1 MGETARNI
9 QQQPVQTN
17 HTMPRATN
25 APASRKRRKRILKKA
40 KGFYGNRSR
49 LYRYAKDAL
58 FKAQTWATRDRK
70 TRKRNFRA
78 LWITRISAAVRE
90 RGMSY
95 NRFMEALKHLGV
107 DLDRK
112 VLADMAVTN
121 PAAIDELVAQA
132 KAGLEDKAGKAKAA
146 AAA

>member
-1 MGETARNI
+1 
-9 QQQPVQTN
+9 
-17 HTMPRATN
+17 MPRATN

-78 LWITRISAAVRE
+78 LWITRISAAVRQ
-90 RGMSY
+90 RGLTY
-95 NRFMEALKHLGV
+95 NRFMEGLKHLGV

-112 VLADMAVTN
+112 VLADMAVTS
-121 PAAIDELVAQA
+121 PESLDELVAQA
-132 KAGLEDKAGKAKAA
+132 RAGLENKAQAKANAKAKAKAA
-146 AAA
+146 

>member
-1 MGETARNI
+1 
-9 QQQPVQTN
+9 
-17 HTMPRATN
+17 MPRATN

-107 DLDRK
+107 ELDRK

-132 KAGLEDKAGKAKAA
+132 KAGLEAKSGKAKAA
-146 AAA
+146 A

>member
-1 MGETARNI
+1 
-9 QQQPVQTN
+9 
-17 HTMPRATN
+17 MPRATN

-78 LWITRISAAVRE
+78 LWITRISAAVRQ
-90 RGMSY
+90 RGMTY
-95 NRFMEALKHLGV
+95 NRFMEGLKHLGV

-112 VLADMAVTN
+112 VLADLAITN
-121 PAAIDELVAQA
+121 PASIDELVAQA
-132 KAGLEDKAGKAKAA
+132 KTGLENKAKAA
-146 AAA
+146 A